1 MVLSVLKSAEA
12 PGSKFHEKALGHPA
26 DLRDIPK
33 AGYPGR
39 NQDILLLGYPA
50 LNQDI
55 PIKVGYPTLGRDIP
69 KVGYPNPTR
78 DISLLGYLAPD
89 RDIPKAGYL
98 GQNWDIQVQSGISWV
113 ELGYPAKSDF
123 QTRVIVLRRVNTP
136 EVMLSCNGAL
146 TWGEAS

>member
-1 MVLSVLKSAEA
+1 MVLSVLESAEA
-12 PGSKFHEKALGHPA
+12 PGSKFHEKALGYPA

-55 PIKVGYPTLGRDIP
+55 PIKAGYPSLGRDIP
-69 KVGYPNPTR
+69 NLGYPNPAR

-89 RDIPKAGYL
+89 RDIPKKGYL

-113 ELGYPAKSDF
+113 EPGYPAKSDF
-123 QTRVIVLRRVNTP
+123 QTLRY
-136 EVMLSCNGAL
+136 ELSYFL
-146 TWGEAS
+146 FM